1 MDAVQISALMQSG
14 AIPAGRAQVPAAVS
28 RDGPAPVAVR
38 PAPAPVAP
46 PPVDP
51 ELSEAGRKAV
61 EQAVAQIRRFVQS
74 SAAELEFS
82 VDNASGRVI
91 VRVTDSQTRQVIR
104 QLPSEEVLAISRA
117 LDRFQGMLL
126 AQKA

>member
-1 MDAVQISALMQSG
+1 MDAVQISTLAQSG
-14 AIPAGRAQVPAAVS
+14 PNPGGRVQVPVAAS
-28 RDGPAPVAVR
+28 RDGPAPVAAR
-38 PAPAPVAP
+38 PAAP
-46 PPVDP
+46 PPANP
-51 ELSEAGRKAV
+51 ELTDAGRKAV
-61 EQAVAQIRRFVQS
+61 EQAVAQIRKFVQS

-91 VRVTDSQTRQVIR
+91 VRVTDSQTKEVIR

-117 LDRFQGMLL
+117 LDRFQGLLL